1 MKKHI
6 ISQTPTEK
14 SFGIVFSILF
24 VLISLYPLTKN
35 NPIYTWSLLLS
46 ALILTLAYMAPQALT
61 VPNKLWYKFGLFLGS
76 IIAPIV
82 MALVYF
88 TTVVPIGLI
97 MRLIGKDLLKQKIDK
112 NSQTYWLTKAP
123 PTSTMQDQF

>member
-1 MKKHI
+1 M
-6 ISQTPTEK
+6 SQQQLPPTEK

-24 VLISLYPLTKN
+24 LLIALYPLTN
-35 NPIYTWSLLLS
+35 NDPIRTWSLAISVLF
-46 ALILTLAYMAPQALT
+46 ITLAYIAPKTLAI
-61 VPNKLWYKFGLFLGS
+61 PNKLWYKFGLLLGS
-76 IIAPIV
+76 IVAPIV

-97 MRLIGKDLLKQKIDK
+97 MRIIGKDILNQKLDK
-112 NSQTYWLTKAP
+112 NSKTYWQTKSP

>member
-1 MKKHI
+1 MTP
-6 ISQTPTEK
+6 QAPTEK

-24 VLISLYPLTKN
+24 LIIALYPL
-35 NPIYTWSLLLS
+35 ISSHSIHAWSLALS
-46 ALILTLAYMAPQALT
+46 ALFLALAYVAPKTLT
-61 VPNKLWYKFGLFLGS
+61 IPNELWYKFGLLLGS
-76 IIAPIV
+76 IVAPIV

-97 MRLIGKDLLKQKIDK
+97 MRLIGKDLLKQKLDE
-112 NSQTYWLTKAP
+112 NSKTYWQTKEA

>member
-1 MKKHI
+1 MTP
-6 ISQTPTEK
+6 QTPTEK

-24 VLISLYPLTKN
+24 LIIALYPLTTN
-35 NPIYTWSLLLS
+35 HPIHSWSLALS
-46 ALILTLAYMAPQALT
+46 ALFLTLAYIAPETLT
-61 VPNKLWYKFGLFLGS
+61 IPNRLWYKFGLLLGS
-76 IIAPIV
+76 VVAPVI

-97 MRLIGKDLLKQKIDK
+97 MRLIGKDLLKQKLDK
-112 NSQTYWLTKAP
+112 NSKTYWQTKEP